1 MVRNLFTFTLI
12 LLAALSRLI
21 PHPPNVAPITA
32 LALFGAVYLD
42 KKHTFIVPIIA
53 MLISDYIIGFHST
66 MIWVYGSFILI
77 GFLGLWLRQHQ
88 GIRNTIGAS
97 VFGSVIFFIITN
109 FGVWISP
116 QLMYSHDLA
125 GLLQCYTAAIPF
137 FRNSLIGDLFYV
149 SVLFGVYEFAK
160 RYLPAIRL
168 NDVVR

>member
-12 LLAALSRLI
+12 FFAALSRLI

-42 KKHTFIVPIIA
+42 KKHTFLVPIIA
-53 MLISDYIIGFHST
+53 MLVSDYIIGFHSA

-77 GFLGLWLRQHQ
+77 GFFGLWLRQHQ

-97 VFGSVIFFIITN
+97 VFGSIIFFIITN
-109 FGVWISP
+109 FGVWISSQP
-116 QLMYSHDLA
+116 MYSHDLS
-125 GLLQCYTAAIPF
+125 GLVQCYTAAIPF

-149 SVLFGVYEFAK
+149 SVLFGIYEITK
-160 RYLPAIRL
+160 RFLPVIRF
-168 NDVVR
+168 NNIMK